1 MLVWGT
7 KTYFIGSFSRATRV
21 HQYRVWIGLLD
32 TIQYDKETDTYRLK
46 QLIIHEKYD
55 AATYE
60 NDIALL
66 ELKGHGKG
74 ECSLKYS
81 TPACVPWSEHM
92 FKAGD
97 KCKVSGWGLEKGI
110 WFSATIHSFNSLL
123 PECIIFIYVFQTM
136 VSSHIEKAEE
146 WCMQSTCKRLSTA
159 NTGCWHLAVGIWL
172 SILFFVLLP
181 LVPVKWFGGPLW
193 ELTW

>member
-1 MLVWGT
+1 M
-7 KTYFIGSFSRATRV
+7 KTLIKCKNLWLIETYSTCVRYQNIFYFIGFFSRATRV
-21 HQYRVWIGLLD
+21 HLYRVWIGLLD
-32 TIQYDKETDTYRLK
+32 TIEYDKETDTYRLK
-46 QLIIHEKYD
+46 QLIIHEKYN

-81 TPACVPWSEHM
+81 TPACIPWSEHM

-110 WFSATIHSFNSLL
+110 WFSAYYQNVLFLS
-123 PECIIFIYVFQTM
+123 IFFRQWSALVL
-136 VSSHIEKAEE
+136 
-146 WCMQSTCKRLSTA
+146 KRLKSSARKAPARGWAQQTY
-159 NTGCWHLAVGIWL
+159 AVGIWL
-172 SILFFVLLP
+172 SVLFFVLLP
-181 LVPVKWFGGPLW
+181 VLSQ
-193 ELTW
+193 